1 MTGFLRC
8 YPLWQRLIELSYS
21 FVDNSKTVIDYC
33 MCQQVRLL
41 TRPDNNG
48 NSIFLKVPKV
58 RSYCNIDI
66 YMRKIKTEISNE
78 RTFSCKL

>member
-1 MTGFLRC
+1 
-8 YPLWQRLIELSYS
+8 
-21 FVDNSKTVIDYC
+21 

-48 NSIFLKVPKV
+48 NGIFLKVPKV
-58 RSYCNIDI
+58 RSYCNIDV